1 MDGKALGRASS
12 QRSPATLRAGLC
24 RTCKG
29 TPMLGSLLCGRL
41 SYGRGMSPLGRPS
54 KMLERLNP
62 EWWCQRAL
70 PPSCAAFIGESFA
83 TEINGRL
90 VPCKPLLMS
99 TEQKKSALVRLGY
112 FGEASYTSIGEPFDT
127 KRAGA
132 STPGLGLPCGRRLG
146 PSPAL
151 ASTDNA
157 TQSMRVY

>member
-1 MDGKALGRASS
+1 MLYGRQGPRARILPALACNLKGRAVQDLKGDTDARVSAL
-12 QRSPATLRAGLC
+12 RPALVWARHVPPRATVQDAGAAESRVVVSTRPVLRC
-24 RTCKG
+24 
-29 TPMLGSLLCGRL
+29 
-41 SYGRGMSPLGRPS
+41 
-54 KMLERLNP
+54 
-62 EWWCQRAL
+62 
-70 PPSCAAFIGESFA
+70 IESFA